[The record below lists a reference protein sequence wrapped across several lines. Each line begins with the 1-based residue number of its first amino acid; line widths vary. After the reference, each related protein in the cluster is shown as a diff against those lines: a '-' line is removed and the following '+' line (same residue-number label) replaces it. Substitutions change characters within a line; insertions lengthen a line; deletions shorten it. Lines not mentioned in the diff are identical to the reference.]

1 MFEVVGDQIWF
12 DKELVA
18 LIVPGYDGVRGA
30 ELKAALDLHD
40 TDHECDCEDCDECDE
55 CIDPDQLYYALVKLM
70 RAGSF
75 SESQIEEF
83 ELIYESSI

>member
-1 MFEVVGDQIWF
+1 MFEIVGDQIWF

-18 LIVPGYDGVRGA
+18 FIVQDYDGVRGA
-30 ELKAALDLHD
+30 ELKAALDLRD
-40 TDHECDCEDCDECDE
+40 TDHECEPCDECDE
-55 CIDPDQLYYALVKLM
+55 CIDPDQLYDAIIKLM